1 MEKVEFFQFI
11 LGIPSD
17 WEVIEVRV
25 DKEVDEI
32 DIFIEYKRKNACCP
46 ITEKMCP
53 IYDLRENRRW
63 RHLNIMQY
71 QTYINCRVPRVINDD
86 GKISTIEVPW
96 SDYSQRY
103 TYLFEEAV
111 LKVLQMC
118 KNQTKTARHF
128 GVSYEIV
135 SNIMKQAVARGL
147 ACRSLETTPVTIGL
161 DEKSFLKGRDFVT
174 VLTDIENGRVL
185 DIERDR
191 TIKAAEQVLKK
202 TFTGEQLKDIKVVVS
217 DMSDAYMNVG
227 KNQTPNAIQVAD
239 RFHLVKILNNAV
251 DKTRKQELKTEKELL
266 THSKFALLKRP
277 EHLTNKQKLTF
288 EAIDKANLRTARV
301 WRAKENFRAL
311 FGQPDSTHAFISLN
325 TWFQDVKNITLYH
338 LEQAAKA
345 FKKHLLPVI
354 NALWHNASNAM
365 AERLNG
371 GIQELK
377 AIGKGFRNYDNFRAA
392 ILFHYGKLSIFRSQ
406 NSP

>member
-1 MEKVEFFQFI
+1 MEKAEFFQYL
-11 LGIPSD
+11 LGITSD
-17 WEVIEVRV
+17 WEV
-25 DKEVDEI
+25 KEVKVNKEVNEI
-32 DIFIEYKRKNACCP
+32 DIFIEYKLKTAICP
-46 ITEKMCP
+46 VTQKICS
-53 IYDLRENRRW
+53 IYDLRESRRW

-71 QTYINCRVPRVINDD
+71 QTYINCRVPRVINEDD
-86 GKISTIEVPW
+86 KISTIEVPW

-111 LKVLQMC
+111 IKVLQMC

-128 GVSYEIV
+128 EISYDIV
-135 SNIMKQAVARGL
+135 SSIMKQAVARGL
-147 ACRSLETTPVTIGL
+147 KARSLETTPVAIGL

-191 TIKAAEQVLKK
+191 TIKAAEQVLNK
-202 TFTGEQLKDIKVVVS
+202 TFTDTQLKEVKVIVS

-227 KNQTPNAIQVAD
+227 KNKTPNAVQVAD
-239 RFHLVKILNNAV
+239 RFHLIKLLNDAV

-277 EHLTNKQKLTF
+277 EHLTDKQKLTF
-288 EAIDKANLRTARV
+288 QAIDKANLRTARV

-325 TWFQDVKNITLYH
+325 TWLQDVKNITLYH
-338 LEQAAKA
+338 LDQTAKA
-345 FKKHLLPVI
+345 FKRHLQPVI

-377 AIGKGFRNYDNFRAA
+377 AIAKGFRNYDNFRAA